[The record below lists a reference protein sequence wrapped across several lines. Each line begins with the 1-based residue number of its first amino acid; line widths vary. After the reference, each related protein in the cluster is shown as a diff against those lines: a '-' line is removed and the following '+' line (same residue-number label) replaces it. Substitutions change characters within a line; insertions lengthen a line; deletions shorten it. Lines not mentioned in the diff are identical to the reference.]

1 MLHIYNTLTKK
12 KEPFQPLNSN
22 LVKIYVCGPTV
33 YDKTHIGHAKT
44 YVAFDVIRRYL
55 EFLGYNIF
63 YIVNITDIEDK
74 IIMKSLKTG
83 KKWNEVADEYIKDF
97 FKATDKLNIKR
108 AHIYPRVSEHIED
121 IIKFIEKLIEKGYAY
136 EAEGNVYFSVDSFN
150 DYGKLS
156 NITKEQLKT
165 FEEGFGKRKPYD
177 FALWKKAKPNEPYWE
192 SPWGPGR
199 PGWHIECSVM
209 SSKYLG
215 SQFDIHGGGE
225 DLIFPHHENE
235 IAQSEAHFGVKPW
248 VKYWMHTGMLI
259 VGKDKMSKSIGNIVT
274 VEELISK
281 YDPMEI
287 RYYLISGHYR
297 SQLSFSEEALKH
309 AKAAYKRILN
319 AISNLNQ
326 LKQEL
331 TEKYKATN
339 RTLKTFHKIIEIRNS
354 LIQAMN
360 DDFNTPV
367 ALAKLHEITS
377 LVNKEI
383 LKSPEPLTVLTA
395 LRVYEEASEIFG
407 LFEKEFRKTEGREE
421 KLVASLINLILSI
434 RQEYRRKR
442 EWKTADWIASEL
454 RKIGIELSDMKDKTL
469 WRIKL

>member
-1 MLHIYNTLTKK
+1 MLHIHNTLTKR
-12 KEPFQPLNSN
+12 KEPFKPLDSRI
-22 LVKIYVCGPTV
+22 VKFYVCGPTV

-44 YVAFDVIRRYL
+44 YVAFDVMRRYL
-55 EFLGYNIF
+55 EFLGYNVL

-83 KKWNEVADEYIKDF
+83 KEWHQIADENIVDF
-97 FKATDKLNIKR
+97 FNATDKLNIKR

-136 EAEGNVYFSVDSFN
+136 EAEGNVYFSVDSFS

-156 NITKEQLKT
+156 NITREQLKT
-165 FEEGFGKRKPYD
+165 FEEGSGKRKPYD
-177 FALWKKAKPNEPYWE
+177 FALWKKAKPNEPYWN

-235 IAQSEAHFGVKPW
+235 IAQSEAYFETKPW
-248 VKYWMHTGMLI
+248 VKYWIHTGMLI
-259 VGKDKMSKSIGNIVT
+259 MGKDKMSKSIGNVIT
-274 VEELISK
+274 VEELTSK

-297 SQLSFSEEALKH
+297 SQLVFSEESLKH
-309 AKAAYKRILN
+309 AKAAYNRILN

-326 LKQEL
+326 IKE
-331 TEKYKATN
+331 EIYGKYKATDKA
-339 RTLKTFHKIIEIRNS
+339 LKTFYEIIKLRNE
-354 LIQAMN
+354 LIEAMD
-360 DDFNTPV
+360 DDFNTPI
-367 ALAKLHEITS
+367 ALAKLHELTS

-383 LKSPEPLTVLTA
+383 LKSPEPLTVLAA
-395 LRVYEEASEIFG
+395 LKAYEEASEIFG
-407 LFEKEFRKTEGREE
+407 LFEKEFRKGEGREE
-421 KLVASLINLILSI
+421 QLISSLINLILAI
-434 RQEYRRKR
+434 RQKYRRRK
-442 EWKTADWIASEL
+442 EWSTADWIASEL
-454 RKIGIELSDMKDKTL
+454 RKMGIELSDMKDKTL